1 MSPPT
6 ATFVVTGL
14 STAVTRT
21 CMNKPPETKFII
33 SHMRCRLLY
42 TSQKTFFRITPD
54 LLTCHNSS
62 LRTVEEKWGF
72 SQLQNCNTKQVKIR
86 YVHLNALKLP
96 KLKYMIQDVLVQS
109 KNYSKKAWYYRILSW
124 RSDVPLVVYRC
135 PPSCYSPLSVSWRTL
150 SCHTAGLPPVLG
162 GASGADWWRYHHRG

>member
-1 MSPPT
+1 MSPPI

-14 STAVTRT
+14 STAVTHT

-42 TSQKTFFRITPD
+42 TSQKTIFRITPD

-86 YVHLNALKLP
+86 YMHLNALKLP
-96 KLKYMIQDVLVQS
+96 KLKYDS
-109 KNYSKKAWYYRILSW
+109 RCLSAIKIIANKHDIIE
-124 RSDVPLVVYRC
+124 SFLEEMTYP
-135 PPSCYSPLSVSWRTL
+135 
-150 SCHTAGLPPVLG
+150 
-162 GASGADWWRYHHRG
+162 

>member
-14 STAVTRT
+14 SMAVTRT

-33 SHMRCRLLY
+33 SHMRYRLLHVY
-42 TSQKTFFRITPD
+42 TSQKTIFRKTPD
-54 LLTCHNSS
+54 LLTCHNNS

-86 YVHLNALKLP
+86 HMHLNALKLP

-109 KNYSKKAWYYRILSW
+109 TNYSK
-124 RSDVPLVVYRC
+124 
-135 PPSCYSPLSVSWRTL
+135 
-150 SCHTAGLPPVLG
+150 
-162 GASGADWWRYHHRG
+162 